1 MYEYLFAY
9 NSGQDD
15 LHNESFAASNS
26 TDDLQQQVLK
36 ALEQIDQFVDERLKP
51 IANRSDYR
59 FCLKIQYNAT
69 ATPDDY
75 QPAGFVDSR
84 EITSPVNWK
93 TILTTKVSSSRKIL
107 AQIKTAHHKM
117 LLVFRTPNSDSSI
130 RQ

>member
-9 NSGQDD
+9 NSGRADIHD
-15 LHNESFAASNS
+15 ESFASTTS

-36 ALEQIDQFVDERLKP
+36 ALEHIDQFVDERLKP

-59 FCLKIQYNAT
+59 FCLKIQYDTA
-69 ATPDDY
+69 ATPDDF

-84 EITSPVNWK
+84 EITSPINWK
-93 TILTTKVSSSRKIL
+93 QILTTKVSSSRKIL

-117 LLVFRTPNSDSSI
+117 LLVFRTPNIDSSI